1 MPAEQAAVIDRP
13 GEARDPG
20 PGYKWIALSN
30 TTLGMLMATI
40 NSSIVLIALP
50 DIFRGI
56 GINPLE
62 SSNTSYLLWMIM
74 GFLVVTAVLVVGFGR
89 LGDMFGRVRMYNLGF
104 AVFTISS
111 ILLAVTWQQGDAAAI
126 WLIAWRIVQGIGGA
140 FLMANSSAILT
151 DAFPVNQRGLALGI
165 NGVAAIAG
173 SFLGLVIGGLL
184 GPVNWH
190 LVFVVSVPFG
200 VFGTFWA
207 YYKLHDN
214 GRRVRAKMDWWGNI
228 TFAVGLIVLL
238 IGITYGIQPYG
249 DSVMGWGSPM
259 VLSCII
265 GGIVVLV
272 IFGVIET
279 KVASPLFEL
288 SLFRNRAFTLGN
300 LANLLASLGR
310 GGLQFVLII
319 WLQGI
324 WLPQHGYSFEQTP
337 LWAGIYMLPLTVGFL
352 ASAPL
357 SGILSDK
364 WGAKWFTTG
373 GMVITA
379 VSFVL
384 LEILPVD
391 FDYWAFAVI
400 LLVNGVGMG
409 LFASPNRAEIMNSL
423 PADARGAGAGMTA
436 TFQNAAMVL
445 SIGFFFSLMIAG
457 LSTHL
462 PTVMETGLVQN
473 GVPAA
478 DASRIADLPPV
489 GVLFAAFL
497 GYNPIQELLGGVLDR
512 IPVDQ
517 ANFLTGRSFF
527 PNLISQPFSEGLT
540 AAFWFAVA
548 ACVVAAVASV
558 FTGRRQT
565 SPVPETVG
573 AELAAEGGELVDT
586 EDWTDT
592 ATSPLPTVGPAVGSA
607 ALAGFAGAAEAV
619 PEAGTVV
626 GSLRTP
632 HGTAIPGGV
641 VTVTAPDGRQVGRA
655 EVDLG
660 GTYALHGLPSGTYMV
675 VATAPGFRPEVATVA
690 LNGRG
695 AAQDFD
701 LSGDGAVHGLVRAGE
716 LPAVQVSVLALDGTG
731 RLVGRAVTGED
742 GRFRLDGIPVGT
754 TTVTATLAGHEPKA
768 TTVHVTAEGATPVE
782 LVLDAGGGLG
792 GTVTGPDGRLLP
804 NALVTVVDRAG
815 EVVATATSGADGR
828 FAVPRVVPGTYTVT
842 TSVHLPAVT
851 RVELSGAGTTDVE
864 LRLGAVGPAA
874 EPAEPARHAQRNTPV
889 VGD

>member
-1 MPAEQAAVIDRP
+1 
-13 GEARDPG
+13 
-20 PGYKWIALSN
+20 
-30 TTLGMLMATI
+30 MLMATI

-151 DAFPVNQRGLALGI
+151 DAFPATQRGLALGI

-214 GRRVRAKMDWWGNI
+214 GRRVRAKMDWWGNV

-259 VLSCII
+259 VLGCII
-265 GGIVVLV
+265 GGIAVLV
-272 IFGVIET
+272 IFGFIET
-279 KVASPLFEL
+279 RVAAPLFEL

-337 LWAGIYMLPLTVGFL
+337 LWAGIYMLPLTIGFL
-352 ASAPL
+352 AAAPV
-357 SGILSDK
+357 SGVLSDR
-364 WGAKWFTTG
+364 WGSKWFTTG
-373 GMVITA
+373 GMLISA

-391 FDYWAFAVI
+391 FDYWAFAGI
-400 LLVNGVGMG
+400 LLVNGIGMG
-409 LFASPNRAEIMNSL
+409 LFSSPNRAEIMNSL
-423 PADARGAGAGMTA
+423 PVDARGAGAGMTA
-436 TFQNAAMVL
+436 TFQNSAMVL

-462 PTVMETGLVQN
+462 PSVMQSGLVQN

-527 PNLISQPFSEGLT
+527 PNLISPPFSEGLT

-548 ACVVAAVASV
+548 ACVVAAVASI

-586 EDWTDT
+586 DTMWADT
-592 ATSPLPTVGPAVGSA
+592 ATAPLPAVGA
-607 ALAGFAGAAEAV
+607 AGPVAGS
-619 PEAGTVV
+619 VV
-626 GSLRTP
+626 GALRTL

-655 EVDLG
+655 EVDQG
-660 GTYALHGLPSGTYMV
+660 GTYALHGLPGGTYMV
-675 VATAPGFRPEVATVA
+675 VATAPGFRPAVATVA
-690 LNGRG
+690 LDGG
-695 AAQDFD
+695 DTTQDFD
-701 LSGDGAVHGLVRAGE
+701 LGGDGALHGVVRSGE
-716 LPAVQVSVLALDGTG
+716 HPAPQVSVLALDGAG

-742 GRFRLDGIPVGT
+742 GRFRLDGIPTGT

-768 TTVHVTAEGATPVE
+768 TTVHVGAEGTTPVD
-782 LVLDAGGGLG
+782 LLLDAGGELG
-792 GTVTGPDGRLLP
+792 GTVTGPDGRLLS
-804 NALVTVVDRAG
+804 NALVTVVDGAG
-815 EVVATATSGADGR
+815 EVVASATSGSDGR
-828 FAVPRVVPGTYTVT
+828 FAVPRVVPGTYTLT
-842 TSVHLPAVT
+842 TSVHLPAVA

-864 LRLGAVGPAA
+864 LRLGAVGGAA
-874 EPAEPARHAQRNTPV
+874 DGAPSRHTRPHTPIA
-889 VGD
+889 GD